1 MTEPTTQTTTVVKDD
16 PTKVSKPPRE
26 DPNRITKKEQT
37 DKQLANDRRLAQISI
52 DRKSERVR
60 MKEEEEKRKRKG
72 EKDTPLAKGEESIEP
87 TSSMSLLLIGAGITA
102 VIGVILAIWYFL
114 FRKKEDSVST
124 SFQERT
130 SPLEEVDSD

>member
-1 MTEPTTQTTTVVKDD
+1 
-16 PTKVSKPPRE
+16 
-26 DPNRITKKEQT
+26 
-37 DKQLANDRRLAQISI
+37 
-52 DRKSERVR
+52 

-87 TSSMSLLLIGAGITA
+87 TSSMWLLLIGGGITA

-114 FRKKEDSVST
+114 FTKKEDSVST

>member
-1 MTEPTTQTTTVVKDD
+1 MTESTTQTTVVKDD
-16 PTKVSKPPRE
+16 LTKVSKPPRE
-26 DPNRITKKEQT
+26 DPNRITKKERT

-52 DRKSERVR
+52 DRKTERVR
-60 MKEEEEKRKRKG
+60 MKEEEEKRKREM

-87 TSSMSLLLIGAGITA
+87 TSSMSLLLIGGGITA
-102 VIGVILAIWYFL
+102 VIWLMLAIWYFF

-130 SPLEEVDSD
+130 SPIEAVDSD